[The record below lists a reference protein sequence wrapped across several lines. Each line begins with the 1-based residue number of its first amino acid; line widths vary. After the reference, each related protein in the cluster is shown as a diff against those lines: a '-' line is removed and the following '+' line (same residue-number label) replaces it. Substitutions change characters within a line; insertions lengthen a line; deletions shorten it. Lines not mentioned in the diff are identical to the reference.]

1 VLVLVPLRVL
11 VVIVWNFLPTTTFEL
26 SVGAGAGDRTK
37 KRPTNSVT
45 TTMMRTMT
53 RYRQRQRG
61 WSQKLCAF
69 FMKFMI
75 ILYCPAE
82 VIVSNFMGDSAK
94 RFLVPPFIRLS
105 LYEKVITMKMFWAC
119 PPPPRTPSGGSDLS
133 RTLCVNLN
141 PNNSR

>member
-11 VVIVWNFLPTTTFEL
+11 VVIVWNFVLTTTFEL

-45 TTMMRTMT
+45 MTMMRTMT

-69 FMKFMI
+69 FMKFMCTILSSGSHCFKFYGRLRKTLSCAAISSI
-75 ILYCPAE
+75 IALRE
-82 VIVSNFMGDSAK
+82 
-94 RFLVPPFIRLS
+94 
-105 LYEKVITMKMFWAC
+105 ITLKMFWAW
-119 PPPPRTPSGGSDLS
+119 PPAETDDENR
-133 RTLCVNLN
+133 R
-141 PNNSR
+141 